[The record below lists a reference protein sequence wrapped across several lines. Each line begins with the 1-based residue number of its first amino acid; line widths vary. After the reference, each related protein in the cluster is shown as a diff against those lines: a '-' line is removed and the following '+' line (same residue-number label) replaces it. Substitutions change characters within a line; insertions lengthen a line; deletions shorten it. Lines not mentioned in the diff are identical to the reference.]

1 MSAHQH
7 LRIYC
12 SDLAKRVALRD
23 EWRLRH
29 PDWHTQLFRREY
41 LRWSQ
46 ADDDEAAMMTF
57 ESSFDPTDPEPDTAD
72 VLTVDTFL
80 ALMQVALQADE
91 RSAFVWSLVQHD
103 E

>member
-12 SDLAKRVALRD
+12 TDLSKRVALRD
-23 EWRLRH
+23 QWRLRH
-29 PDWHTQLFRREY
+29 PDWDTQLFRREHLY
-41 LRWSQ
+41 WLR
-46 ADDDEAAMMTF
+46 ADDDDAAIMKF
-57 ESSFDPTDPEPDTAD
+57 ESSFDPTDLEPNTAD